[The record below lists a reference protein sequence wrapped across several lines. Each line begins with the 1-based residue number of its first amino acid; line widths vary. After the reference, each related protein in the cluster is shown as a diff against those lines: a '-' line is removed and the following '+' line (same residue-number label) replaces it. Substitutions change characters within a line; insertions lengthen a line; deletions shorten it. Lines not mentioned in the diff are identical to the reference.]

1 MGPDS
6 TARGICGHH
15 VQERELAVKTVQR
28 LYLKDFLIL
37 LCILAIGL
45 SVIFSLLDLTGNID
59 NFMRGKPSVIDLLSY
74 AALSVP
80 RYFLYLLPMSV
91 LIGSL
96 FTFSQ
101 AHKRGEITAIKAAG
115 GRLRTLF
122 YPFLIAAALLSVLA
136 FLTGEV
142 VVPNFSGK
150 AIELKNRIEGKSRHL
165 SFTEGALWLKSRD
178 GSPVKIDFYFPDKK
192 TAKGV
197 SIFVVGNNS
206 LKEEIRAGEAVW
218 EGNAWIL
225 RNVLKFDIGTGK
237 IEKLPSMK
245 YADLESPDLFTEEI
259 KTTDEM
265 GFFELYKYIHRL
277 RTAGFNNI
285 KMSVDINSKI
295 SFPLINMFMMLLG
308 ISLSLRMGL
317 GSGLFSAGLGLL
329 ISLLYWFSYTF
340 SLSLGY
346 AGIVHPLLS
355 AWIIPFFFSLLSVYL
370 FLQIPE

>member
-1 MGPDS
+1 M
-6 TARGICGHH
+6 
-15 VQERELAVKTVQR
+15 KTVQR

-37 LCILAIGL
+37 LGILAIGL

-59 NFMRGKPSVIDLLSY
+59 NFMRGKPSVTDLLSY
-74 AALSVP
+74 AALNVP

-122 YPFLIAAALLSVLA
+122 YPFLVAAALLSVLA

-150 AIELKNRIEGKSRHL
+150 AIELKNRIEGKSRRL

-178 GSPVKIDFYFPDKK
+178 GSPVKIDLYIPDKK

-218 EGNAWIL
+218 DGNTWIL

-237 IEKLPSMK
+237 IERLSSLK
-245 YADLESPDLFTEEI
+245 YPDLESPDLFTEEI

-265 GFFELYKYIHRL
+265 GFFELYRYIHRL